1 MAKQLNKSHNAN
13 QQITFSLGF
22 DTSKSKASLEET
34 KRYLTEIQ
42 SMTSSELMDLNKG
55 MGLDEAK
62 KALKEMRIAA
72 TDLKQAFLGSF
83 NEDLGTINVTKF
95 NAELAKSGVT
105 LSDIGKKFSVAGEKG
120 RTAFRNLA
128 IETLTTEKSLK
139 KTHSLL
145 DEMATTMANTAK
157 WTIASSAMNNLS
169 GAVQKAVSYVEKLD
183 TSLNNIMI
191 VTGKSSDQMASFAK
205 EANKAAKALG
215 SQTTTYTDAA
225 LIYYQQGLGEEETK
239 ARAETTV
246 KAANVTG
253 QSGEEVS
260 EQLTAVWNGYKVSAE
275 ETELYV
281 DKLAKVAAGTA
292 ADLEEL
298 STGMSKVASAANTA
312 GVDVDQLN
320 ATLATVI
327 SVTREA
333 PETIGT
339 AFKTIY
345 ARMGDLS
352 LDGQDEYGVSLGTV
366 SGQMEELGI
375 QILDETGNMREMGDI
390 IEETAEKWDT

>member
-1 MAKQLNKSHNAN
+1 MAKQLNKAVSGGGNINFQIGLTSDTTGLN
-13 QQITFSLGF
+13 QLK
-22 DTSKSKASLEET
+22 TS
-34 KRYLTEIQ
+34 LTELQ
-42 SMTSSELMDLNKG
+42 KMTSSDLMDINKN
-55 MGLDEAK
+55 MNIQQANSQ
-62 KALKEMRIAA
+62 LKE
-72 TDLKQAFLGSF
+72 LKSMASSVQLA
-83 NEDLGTINVTKF
+83 LGTAFNKELGTVNVTKF
-95 NAELAKSGVT
+95 NAELSKTGYSLQTISTAFNS
-105 LSDIGKKFSVAGEKG
+105 AGEKG

-128 IETLTTEKSLK
+128 TEALTTQRQVKQ
-139 KTHSLL
+139 THNLIQ
-145 DEMATTMANTAK
+145 DMANTMANTVK
-157 WTIASSAMNNLS
+157 WGIASSAMNNFTGS
-169 GAVQKAVSYVEKLD
+169 VQKAYSFVKQLD

-191 VTGKSSDQMASFAK
+191 VTNKSSNDMAKFAK
-205 EANKAAKALG
+205 QANDAAKALG
-215 SQTTTYTDAA
+215 AQTTTYTDAA

-253 QSGEEVS
+253 QTGSQVS
-260 EQLTAVWNGYKVSAE
+260 EELTAVWNGYKVNAE

-333 PETIGT
+333 PETIGS

-345 ARMGDLS
+345 ARMGDLK
-352 LDGQDEYGVSLGTV
+352 LNGTDEYGVSLGTV
-366 SGQMEELGI
+366 SGQLHELGI
-375 QILDETGNMREMGDI
+375 ELLDEQGNMRDMGDV
-390 IEETAEKWDT
+390 IEDTAAK